1 MRYSFYTLLLVT
13 SIFFS
18 TVMQNDSCRSSK
30 TDPKT
35 TSKKSTAT
43 TTPSPEARPG
53 SNRLP
58 AGVWGGMHVILEVTD
73 TDANLQFDCAHGVIS
88 GPILLDKDGNFDV
101 PGTYVSEGP
110 GPIREG
116 QEQGSK
122 AHYSGTV
129 RDGAMTLKVRLDN
142 SEVKSDFSLAL
153 GKSGKIWKCY

>member
-1 MRYSFYTLLLVT
+1 MRYTFYTLLLVT
-13 SIFFS
+13 SLFFS
-18 TVMQNDSCRSSK
+18 TVMQNDSCRSNK

-35 TSKKSTAT
+35 TSKKPTPT
-43 TTPSPEARPG
+43 TTPIAEAPPG

-58 AGVWGGMHVILEVTD
+58 TGVWGGLHVILEVTD
-73 TDANLQFDCAHGVIS
+73 TDASLQFDCAHGVIS

-101 PGTYVSEGP
+101 PGSYVSEGP

-116 QEQGSK
+116 QERGSK

-142 SEVKSDFSLAL
+142 SDVKGDFSLAH
-153 GKSGKIWKCY
+153 GKPGKIWKCY

>member
-1 MRYSFYTLLLVT
+1 MT
-13 SIFFS
+13 SLFFS

-43 TTPSPEARPG
+43 ITPSPEATPG

-73 TDANLQFDCAHGVIS
+73 RDASLQFDCAHGVIS
-88 GPILLDKDGNFDV
+88 GPISLDKDGNFDV

-116 QEQGSK
+116 HEQASN
-122 AHYSGTV
+122 ARYSGTV

-142 SEVKSDFSLAL
+142 SDVKGDFSLAL